1 MQNIEDVLEHIYD
14 NNLYFSM
21 QEDLVDWTNKDNS
34 LHLKFNTKNLNIDL
48 ALKDQKSLEQFAT
61 SFYFYTKNS
70 DLFSWNCKNVFSFIV
85 NRTGM
90 NIQSKIIYDLYI
102 ICSYFCLPKS
112 KPKSLKE
119 ASTIIGYVKNSKNWS
134 IFENIYREVYFPL
147 ISKVLPTIE
156 NNPLIDVE
164 KRSKV
169 YAYYEVEGQANGR
182 MKNLSLFKDGYM
194 PHCLSAPQKNN
205 LNLPDDNDYFL
216 SLDYK
221 NMEVSVLQWLSNDDS
236 LVNMNENGDFYES
249 LWHFLTGTTPSETQR
264 SFAKKIFLPVI
275 YGQKS
280 FSLSNKL
287 GISKKN
293 AELLIYKLEKKFSKS
308 FQWVQSQT
316 VENNFA
322 FDIFGRRRRFE
333 DDEIY
338 KVRNFCIQSPSN
350 IVCLRKLV
358 KLYESIK
365 DFAKICFHVH
375 DGYVISCNRNELLKT
390 IKLAT
395 KVLEEED
402 EMFNGLKLKVS
413 CKYGKKLNNLKDS
426 KEVV

>member
-1 MQNIEDVLEHIYD
+1 
-14 NNLYFSM
+14 
-21 QEDLVDWTNKDNS
+21 
-34 LHLKFNTKNLNIDL
+34 
-48 ALKDQKSLEQFAT
+48 
-61 SFYFYTKNS
+61 
-70 DLFSWNCKNVFSFIV
+70 
-85 NRTGM
+85 
-90 NIQSKIIYDLYI
+90 
-102 ICSYFCLPKS
+102 
-112 KPKSLKE
+112 
-119 ASTIIGYVKNSKNWS
+119 
-134 IFENIYREVYFPL
+134 
-147 ISKVLPTIE
+147 
-156 NNPLIDVE
+156 
-164 KRSKV
+164 
-169 YAYYEVEGQANGR
+169 
-182 MKNLSLFKDGYM
+182 M
-194 PHCLSAPQKNN
+194 PHCLSLAQKNN
-205 LNLPDDNDYFL
+205 LNLPDDNDYFV

-221 NMEVSVLQWLSNDDS
+221 HMEVSVLQWLSKDDA
-236 LVNMNENGDFYES
+236 LINMNENGDFYES
-249 LWHFLTGTTPSETQR
+249 LWHFLTGSNPSESQR
-264 SFAKKIFLPVI
+264 SLAKSLFLPVI

-375 DGYVISCNRNELLKT
+375 DGYVISCSKNELPRI

-395 KVLEEED
+395 KVLEEDD